1 MRTNSSFWNSAAIN
15 GLLFSLITI
24 ITSLLQSA
32 FNIQGIL
39 AILLWCVKFGG
50 CVYLL
55 YYYMKQYS
63 NNAEYVT
70 YGESFKY
77 GFALCV
83 FSSIVCACY
92 IFISMTW
99 LFPETVDI
107 AMEQIQTAIATGAY
121 TSEQEDAIFNVA
133 DKLPQLTLI
142 TCLIYY
148 ILIGAVMSSII
159 ANFTKKTDPFAENN
173 N

>member
-1 MRTNSSFWNSAAIN
+1 MCTNKSFWNSAAIN

-24 ITSLLQSA
+24 IASLLQSA
-32 FNIQGIL
+32 FKIEGIMS
-39 AILLWCVKFGG
+39 ILLWCVKFGG

-63 NNAEYVT
+63 KTAEVVS
-70 YGESFKY
+70 YGETFRY
-77 GFALCV
+77 GLALCV
-83 FSSIVCACY
+83 FSSIVCTCY
-92 IFISMTW
+92 MFISITW
-99 LFPETVDI
+99 LFPETIDV
-107 AMEQIQTAIATGAY
+107 AMEQIQAVVATGEY

-133 DKLPQLTLI
+133 DRLPQLSII

-148 ILIGAVMSSII
+148 IVMGVVMSSII

>member
-1 MRTNSSFWNSAAIN
+1 MCANKSFWNSAAIN

-24 ITSLLQSA
+24 IASLLQSA
-32 FNIQGIL
+32 FKIEGIM

-63 NNAEYVT
+63 NTAEVVS
-70 YGESFKY
+70 YGEAFKY

-83 FSSIVCACY
+83 FSSIVCTCY
-92 IFISMTW
+92 MFISITW
-99 LFPETVDI
+99 IFPETIDI
-107 AMEQIQTAIATGAY
+107 AMEQIQTVIATGGY
-121 TSEQEDAIFNVA
+121 SSEQEEAIFNVA
-133 DKLPQLTLI
+133 DRLPQLTI
-142 TCLIYY
+142 ISSLIYY

-159 ANFTKKTDPFAENN
+159 ANFTKKTDPFA
-173 N
+173 